1 MVEVNSQHKNRLERS
16 NKQKNDPTVVLA
28 MRLCAIRR
36 KPQKPQ
42 QNCTYSRQL
51 AIIEKWEKLF
61 TIARVGAG
69 VF

>member
-1 MVEVNSQHKNRLERS
+1 MVEVNSDPTNERTAT
-16 NKQKNDPTVVLA
+16 NDPTVVLA
-28 MRLCAIRR
+28 MRDR

-51 AIIEKWEKLF
+51 AIIEKWEKLLH
-61 TIARVGAG
+61 IARVGAG

>member
-1 MVEVNSQHKNRLERS
+1 MAEVNSDPTNERTAT
-16 NKQKNDPTVVLA
+16 NDPTVATNDPTVVLA
-28 MRLCAIRR
+28 MRDR